1 MQIHKYKAK
10 TISDAIAMVKNE
22 LGPDAMI
29 LSSKKLNGKES
40 GHIFEIAAVESYAE
54 TMDEIPESYDVVRS
68 ELMSIKEM
76 LYLLN
81 HSEGMVEKSML
92 KPEILTL
99 YAKMLRNGINDHYA
113 KRFLEEGGAFK
124 NYSPEK
130 FTTMKKETFRAIM
143 NRVEIHKFFES
154 VNGSRTITALVG
166 TTGVGKTTTIAKL
179 AAQMSLKSKKKV
191 GLISIDS
198 YRIGAMEQLKVYAN
212 ILGIPCFPAFNRQY
226 LVAALESLK
235 NMDVVLIDTAGQS
248 QYDGKRIEE
257 LKNMMTDDLQIQ
269 SHLLLNVSTTEEEMN
284 KTAVSFSPLKFR
296 SYIFTKLDEAEKYG
310 SIINQLMKIQLP
322 VSYLTTGQNV
332 PEDIEEATKNR
343 MLKLLF
349 NNK

>member
-1 MQIHKYKAK
+1 VQIHKYKAK
-10 TISDAIAMVKNE
+10 TISDAIAMVKSE

-40 GHIFEIAAVESYAE
+40 GHIFEIAAVASYAE
-54 TMDEIPESYDVVRS
+54 TLDETPESYDGVKS
-68 ELMSIKEM
+68 ELMSIREM
-76 LYLLN
+76 ICILN

-92 KPEILTL
+92 KPVTLTL
-99 YAKMLRNGINDHYA
+99 YAKMLKNGIKDHYA
-113 KRFLEEGGAFK
+113 KRFLEQGGAFRD
-124 NYSPEK
+124 YSPED
-130 FTTMKKETFRAIM
+130 FATVKKETIKAVM
-143 NRVEIHKFFES
+143 KKVEIHKLFES
-154 VNGSRTITALVG
+154 INGSRTITALVG

-198 YRIGAMEQLKVYAN
+198 YRIGAMEQLKAYAN

-269 SHLLLNVSTTEEEMN
+269 SHLLLSVSTTEEEMN
-284 KTAVSFSPLKFR
+284 KTAVNFSPLKFR
-296 SYIFTKLDEAEKYG
+296 SYVFTKLDEAEKYG

-322 VSYLTTGQNV
+322 ISYLTTGQNV

-343 MLKLLF
+343 MVKLLF
-349 NNK
+349 NNR

>member
-1 MQIHKYKAK
+1 VQIHKYKAK

-29 LSSKKLNGKES
+29 LSSKKLNGKGS
-40 GHIFEIAAVESYAE
+40 GHIFEIAAVASYAE
-54 TMDEIPESYDVVRS
+54 TLDETPVSYDGVRS

-76 LYLLN
+76 IYILN
-81 HSEGMVEKSML
+81 HSEGMMEKSML
-92 KPEILTL
+92 RPPTLTL
-99 YAKMLRNGINDHYA
+99 YAKMLKNGINDYYA
-113 KRFLEEGGAFK
+113 KAFLEQGGAFRDYLPDDFK
-124 NYSPEK
+124 
-130 FTTMKKETFRAIM
+130 TVKKETIRAIM
-143 NRVEIHKFFES
+143 KRVEIHKLFES
-154 VNGSRTITALVG
+154 VNVGRTITALVG

-198 YRIGAMEQLKVYAN
+198 YRIGAMEQLKAYAN
-212 ILGIPCFPAFNRQY
+212 ILGIPCFPAFNRKY

-269 SHLLLNVSTTEEEMN
+269 SHLLLNVSTTEEEMSR
-284 KTAVSFSPLKFR
+284 TAVNFSPLKYR
-296 SYIFTKLDEAEKYG
+296 SYVFTKLDESEKYG
-310 SIINQLMKIQLP
+310 SIINQLMKIELP
-322 VSYLTTGQNV
+322 ISYLTTGQNV

-343 MLKLLF
+343 ILTLLF
-349 NNK
+349 KT

>member
-29 LSSKKLNGKES
+29 LSSRELNGKES
-40 GHIFEIAAVESYAE
+40 GQKFEIAAVASYAE
-54 TMDEIPESYDVVRS
+54 TLDETPGLYGDVRS
-68 ELMSIKEM
+68 ELMGIKEM
-76 LYLLN
+76 IYILN

-92 KPEILTL
+92 KPEILAL
-99 YAKMLRNGINDHYA
+99 YAKMLRNGITDHYA
-113 KRFLEEGGAFK
+113 KKFLEQGGAFK
-124 NYSPEK
+124 NYSPEG
-130 FTTMKKETFRAIM
+130 FTIVKKEIIRAIM
-143 NRVEIHKFFES
+143 KRVEIHKLFES
-154 VNGSRTITALVG
+154 VEGGRTITALVG

-179 AAQMSLKSKKKV
+179 AAQLSLKSKKKV

-198 YRIGAMEQLKVYAN
+198 YRIGAMEQIKAYAN

-226 LVAALESLK
+226 LIAALESLK

-284 KTAVSFSPLKFR
+284 KTAVNFSPLKCR
-296 SYIFTKLDEAEKYG
+296 SYVFTKLDEAEKYG

-322 VSYLTTGQNV
+322 ISYLTTGQNV
-332 PEDIEEATKNR
+332 PQDIEEATSNR

>member
-29 LSSKKLNGKES
+29 LSSRKLNGKES
-40 GHIFEIAAVESYAE
+40 GQNFEIAAVASYAVTLDE
-54 TMDEIPESYDVVRS
+54 TPESYGDVKS

-76 LYLLN
+76 IYIMN

-99 YAKMLRNGINDHYA
+99 YAKMLKNGITDHYA
-113 KRFLEEGGAFK
+113 KIFLEQGGAFK
-124 NYSPEK
+124 NYSPED
-130 FTTMKKETFRAIM
+130 FTIVKKETIRAILKK
-143 NRVEIHKFFES
+143 VEIHKLFES
-154 VNGSRTITALVG
+154 GKGGRTITALVG

-179 AAQMSLKSKKKV
+179 AAQLSLKSKKKV

-198 YRIGAMEQLKVYAN
+198 YRIGAMEQLKTYAN
-212 ILGIPCFPAFNRQY
+212 ILGIPCFPAFNREY

-248 QYDGKRIEE
+248 QYDVKRIEE
-257 LKNMMTDDLQIQ
+257 LKNMMTDDLKIQ

-284 KTAVSFSPLKFR
+284 KTAFNFSPLKCR
-296 SYIFTKLDEAEKYG
+296 SYLFTKLDEAKKYG

-332 PEDIEEATKNR
+332 PEDIEEATSNR